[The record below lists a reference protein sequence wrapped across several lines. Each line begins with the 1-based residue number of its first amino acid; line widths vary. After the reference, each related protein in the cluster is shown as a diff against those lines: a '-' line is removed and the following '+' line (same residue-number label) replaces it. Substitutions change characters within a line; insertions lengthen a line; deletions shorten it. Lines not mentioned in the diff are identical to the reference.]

1 MCCVLLVRQAEG
13 FQAVV
18 RPPGTLSAS
27 ARRAADG
34 VQWTLNPRR
43 PPLAMAA
50 ADAVKEE
57 LKVPMRIQLIVEPTP
72 FTHVSG
78 YANRFKEYLKYQ
90 KKAGAQVS
98 IITPDDSPD
107 APNDFLGFPIT
118 TIRGFRFPLYKQI
131 YLSWGISPVDGMRQG
146 LLRRLSAA
154 TVGRVTTRRKNKKE
168 CLSIVSEVVDDFEP
182 ELVHV
187 TSPGFIPYMTTYIAR
202 EWKDVPLM
210 ISYHTHIP
218 VYARTYA
225 PWLGSFGEWI
235 SWTVIRQLHNC
246 ADLTVVTSP
255 QMKEEFEDHGVQRV
269 EVWSKGIDTEV
280 FHPKYGAK
288 PWWTAQHAEDKDAE
302 LLEGAKAMRAR
313 LTAGSP
319 ESPLLIYVGR
329 LGTEKRLRDVKAVLE
344 KLPDAKLAI
353 VGKGP
358 DMEPL
363 QAHFAG
369 TSTVFTGLLSGVE
382 LSQAFAAADVFVMP
396 SDSETL
402 GFVVLESMASGV
414 PVVGCNAGGI
424 PSIIDQEETGFLF
437 EAGDT
442 EQLAGYVERLITD
455 RPLAERM
462 AAAARA
468 EAERLGWEE
477 CTTKLREE
485 TYLQAVRNHR
495 ERQADV
501 RTLRQKLKRYKEAL
515 FEGSRADVF
524 AVFGD
529 RKAEREAE
537 KLEIEEWQLVED
549 IETLEKKPTTRQ
561 LLGWLSPRFD
571 MPVRLGALL
580 LFPWRLFTTQ
590 LRKLFG
596 LIRSL
601 FRGRGGDSDPPL
613 AAETSP

>member
-18 RPPGTLSAS
+18 RPPGTVSAS

-50 ADAVKEE
+50 ADAVKEK

-255 QMKEEFEDHGVQRV
+255 QMKEEFEEHGVQRV

-288 PWWTAQHAEDKDAE
+288 PWWTAQHPEDKDAE

-313 LTAGSP
+313 LTGGSP

-424 PSIIDQEETGFLF
+424 PSIIEQEETGFLF

-442 EQLAGYVERLITD
+442 EQLVGYVERLITD

-601 FRGRGGDSDPPL
+601 FRGRGADSDPPL

>member
-18 RPPGTLSAS
+18 RPPGTVSAS

-313 LTAGSP
+313 LTGGSP